1 MPSWTT
7 FRNGLQTGRVICSA
21 DIDMHHPI
29 FRRNQRICATSLAGE
44 EALCNVSSLLLL
56 PAGDQV
62 AGLRTPLK
70 GFYVELAQRLHCSG
84 DIHKIGI
91 GPTAR

>member
-1 MPSWTT
+1 V
-7 FRNGLQTGRVICSA
+7 QCVVVVASA
-21 DIDMHHPI
+21 
-29 FRRNQRICATSLAGE
+29 R
-44 EALCNVSSLLLL
+44 
-56 PAGDQV
+56 GDQV